1 MFKYHLLVNLELGW
15 ERMKEMEMEME
26 MEREG
31 IDGRVKIENDFYM
44 HFLYYGIKV
53 FFRILLR

>member
-15 ERMKEMEMEME
+15 EQMKEME
-26 MEREG
+26 RKG

-44 HFLYYGIKV
+44 HFLYYSINV

>member
-1 MFKYHLLVNLELGW
+1 MFKYHLLVNLELELEW
-15 ERMKEMEMEME
+15 EQMEEME
-26 MEREG
+26 MER

-44 HFLYYGIKV
+44 HFLYYGINV